1 MVRRRKRPWKQVV
14 AKALVR
20 GGLAALGGVTAG
32 ALLENVRAAE
42 ITIAISFVVATL
54 LSLAEATERW

>member
-1 MVRRRKRPWKQVV
+1 M
-14 AKALVR
+14 R